1 MKKHLF
7 PTLVLLLLLAALT
20 VVFPSCGSKQPDPP
34 ATTEAQTTTE
44 RTEKPEVTTVPEAT
58 TASTKKTESTTAPA
72 VTSSTQTTTAP
83 AATAV
88 TTEATT
94 EATKATTAKTDK
106 PAATTE
112 ATKAT
117 TAATKATEPAG
128 SETDAKIGTLTTVY
142 LKDDGKGNGASPD
155 APTGTM
161 VDAYNALDLSKD
173 CTVVI
178 TGRYT
183 QSSHFVYGIDY
194 TGSVTLTSVYDGVDY
209 RESGASFEF
218 VPSRF
223 VLFGKTTFENI
234 DCKAL
239 GTNLLIVAQHHTVT
253 VGEGVSITG
262 DQLRGTT
269 IGNSFAILGGYQK
282 DQNDPPAASD
292 ADTNITV
299 LSGSKIYIVAFSRQ
313 ILGEYTGTAHIKIG
327 GNADVS
333 AVHASAAY
341 PDDVKVGKTEVEVTD
356 NARVGIL
363 YGTTQVT
370 AQDSL
375 TVTWRSGNIE
385 KCEILCTATP
395 NARIEYKNG
404 KVLKVSDA
412 ARAAESFAAVSEQ
425 FDETVSIE
433 K

>member
-1 MKKHLF
+1 MRKRIGS
-7 PTLVLLLLLAALT
+7 LLLALIL
-20 VVFPSCGSKQPDPP
+20 
-34 ATTEAQTTTE
+34 
-44 RTEKPEVTTVPEAT
+44 
-58 TASTKKTESTTAPA
+58 
-72 VTSSTQTTTAP
+72 
-83 AATAV
+83 AANLSAW
-88 TTEATT
+88 
-94 EATKATTAKTDK
+94 
-106 PAATTE
+106 AA
-112 ATKAT
+112 AD
-117 TAATKATEPAG
+117 
-128 SETDAKIGTLTTVY
+128 SI
-142 LKDDGKGNGASPD
+142 
-155 APTGTM
+155 
-161 VDAYNALDLSKD
+161 
-173 CTVVI
+173 
-178 TGRYT
+178 
-183 QSSHFVYGIDY
+183 

-370 AQDSL
+370 A
-375 TVTWRSGNIE
+375 
-385 KCEILCTATP
+385 
-395 NARIEYKNG
+395 
-404 KVLKVSDA
+404 
-412 ARAAESFAAVSEQ
+412 
-425 FDETVSIE
+425 
-433 K
+433 

>member
-7 PTLVLLLLLAALT
+7 PTLALLLLLAALT

-94 EATKATTAKTDK
+94 EATKATTA
-106 PAATTE
+106 
-112 ATKAT
+112 
-117 TAATKATEPAG
+117 ATKATEPAG

-142 LKDDGKGNGASPD
+142 LRDDGKGNGASPD
-155 APTGTM
+155 APTGNM

-178 TGRYT
+178 IGRYT
-183 QSSHFVYGIDY
+183 QSSNFVYGIDY
-194 TGSVTLTSVYDGVDY
+194 TGSVTLTSVYGGVDY

>member
-7 PTLVLLLLLAALT
+7 PTLALLLLLAALT

-44 RTEKPEVTTVPEAT
+44 RTEKPEVTTIPEAT
-58 TASTKKTESTTAPA
+58 AASTKKTESTTAPA

-94 EATKATTAKTDK
+94 EATKATTA
-106 PAATTE
+106 
-112 ATKAT
+112 
-117 TAATKATEPAG
+117 ATKATEPAG

-142 LKDDGKGNGASPD
+142 LRDDGKGNGASPD
-155 APTGTM
+155 APTGNM

-183 QSSHFVYGIDY
+183 QSSNFVYGIDY

>member
-7 PTLVLLLLLAALT
+7 PTLALLLLLAALT

-72 VTSSTQTTTAP
+72 VTSSTQTTTVP

-194 TGSVTLTSVYDGVDY
+194 TGSVTLTSVYGGVDY

-218 VPSRF
+218 VPGRF

-239 GTNLLIVAQHHTVT
+239 GTNLLIVAQHHAVT

-299 LSGSKIYIVAFSRQ
+299 LSGSKIYVVAFSRQ

-333 AVHASAAY
+333 VVHASAAY

>member
-7 PTLVLLLLLAALT
+7 PTLALLLLLAALT

-142 LKDDGKGNGASPD
+142 LRDDGKGNGASPD
-155 APTGTM
+155 APTGNM

-183 QSSHFVYGIDY
+183 QSSNFVYGIDY
-194 TGSVTLTSVYDGVDY
+194 TGSVTLTSVYGGVDY

-375 TVTWRSGNIE
+375 TVTWRSGNI
-385 KCEILCTATP
+385 
-395 NARIEYKNG
+395 
-404 KVLKVSDA
+404 
-412 ARAAESFAAVSEQ
+412 
-425 FDETVSIE
+425 
-433 K
+433 